1 MLEEAKIIEQYQYTV
16 FITFLSLSYRMSLR
30 RAKGTG
36 RDTVLYPREESKV
49 KQSIRTHHSSS
60 QAWPTCQQN
69 LGYYILVFLLL
80 AFINFKRVVIIA
92 YNCLVWC
99 FPWHLCR
106 YWSRKNWE
114 SRWSYATPLS
124 HQKATKWRAIRKQR
138 LQRLRPRNVALLHC
152 VRVPSLI
159 M

>member
-1 MLEEAKIIEQYQYTV
+1 MLEEAKIIEQVHSIHYV
-16 FITFLSLSYRMSLR
+16 FIVVVSHVPTEGQGD
-30 RAKGTG
+30 GT

-80 AFINFKRVVIIA
+80 PFINFKRVVIIA

-124 HQKATKWRAIRKQR
+124 HQKATKWRAIRKQK
-138 LQRLRPRNVALLHC
+138 LRLRPRNVALHC